1 MWNCNGPA
9 DQLVIVSATSVIKC
23 DCPVYGEYHKNTY
36 PEPCHINLLSVE
48 NGKSEGVL
56 PSYNFL

>member
-1 MWNCNGPA
+1 MKSCNGQA
-9 DQLVIVSATSVIKC
+9 GQLVVVSATSIIKC
-23 DCPVYGEYHKNTY
+23 DYPIYGEYHKNTY
-36 PEPCHINLLSVE
+36 PELCHINLLSVE